1 MISHHAYIIAHEI
14 SKTPGRK
21 YRDGKYGASA
31 RTCKKK
37 VEKHKVYPM
46 TRLAASLYQ
55 QILKVLFVSDFN
67 GIGIFIRNVYIV
79 GFW

>member
-1 MISHHAYIIAHEI
+1 MVRVLEHV
-14 SKTPGRK
+14 
-21 YRDGKYGASA
+21 
-31 RTCKKK
+31 KKK

-46 TRLAASLYQ
+46 TRLATSLYQ

-79 GFW
+79 CFLVNDNSGF